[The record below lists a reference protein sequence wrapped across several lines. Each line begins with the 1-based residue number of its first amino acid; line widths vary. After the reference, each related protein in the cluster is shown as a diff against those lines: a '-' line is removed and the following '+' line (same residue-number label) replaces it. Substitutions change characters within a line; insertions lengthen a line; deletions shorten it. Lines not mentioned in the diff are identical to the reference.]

1 MEPHE
6 GPDGL
11 DVPPPPYSETD
22 IYSHSHGSRSQQLHG
37 ADDDVSIAP
46 SSSHSNIIDTPPESP
61 HDAQFNSAGPGSNSQ
76 HITASAQDYFDSRPP
91 NRRPGPNIT
100 IVVEVTPDAVPS
112 DFPLPH
118 WAADHDVSEQDWQTF
133 INYLI
138 PGHAARTNS
147 HIIDR
152 KLRAEGDATSSSV
165 DDGVARAQLTPLK
178 SSPSVSVSPQ
188 NTEAVTREWNQG
200 FFEPRGVTIHSV
212 SPIGPP
218 AASETQERGTSR
230 ASPADPEHG
239 QSPPPQQSNSWWRQQ
254 PGSWWRN
261 PSGFIDGNN
270 GSLRL
275 GPLHIEGDR
284 VALGSRFE
292 ADRNGVRWRGQPNTH
307 PLFEA
312 SSGGVRWGEQP
323 SPHPHPPGHQT
334 GTWAGLFGA
343 TRGRGREHGRGYGRG
358 RRDHSRSST
367 SSSSSSS
374 SSDSDSSIGSLPDYH
389 DLKDVQ
395 LPITKHAVQDWLSH
409 PEQPIT
415 KAMLKQAGAEIKAA
429 KNVPPPP
436 YDPSWDRSREAL
448 RREVKDLLQQFKALK
463 RQQKAARRRSRKEAR
478 QQKRASRRERREHRR
493 SERHDR
499 RAYDHESRRAER
511 ASRRAE
517 RDAERYTRRSRAQP
531 MTPPVPPSVPG
542 DAPAP
547 SFAAFPGRFA
557 GPMGRGGFLGHRP
570 SPPTGFGGF
579 RRGGGGG
586 GVFGDF
592 RGGRGRARGLES
604 HHGIIDRANRAAAE
618 AVSAAEQQRVAALM
632 MAEQQRAAAVLA
644 AGEHRRAAAAVAEE
658 SRRGAAKVAEESRRM
673 AAEAVVRA
681 AVESK
686 LAQARALESQ
696 IEVLEARIAAAEEKM
711 ARGDKK
717 SEKRD
722 GDAHR
727 DREAVEQLEDE
738 MELLCQKV
746 ETLRFEADEEMAKG
760 LAEGEGGW

>member
-1 MEPHE
+1 MEPHDS
-6 GPDGL
+6 PDG
-11 DVPPPPYSETD
+11 PPPPYSETD
-22 IYSHSHGSRSQQLHG
+22 IYSHSQGSRSQQLHG

-61 HDAQFNSAGPGSNSQ
+61 HDAQFSSAGPGSSQ
-76 HITASAQDYFDSRPP
+76 HISASAQDYFDSRPP
-91 NRRPGPNIT
+91 NQQPKPNIT

-133 INYLI
+133 VNYLI

-152 KLRAEGDATSSSV
+152 KLRAEGDAQSSSGN
-165 DDGVARAQLTPLK
+165 DGVAQAQLTPLK

-200 FFEPRGVTIHSV
+200 FFEPRGVTIRSV

-218 AASETQERGTSR
+218 AAPETQERGTSR
-230 ASPADPEHG
+230 ASPADAEQGP
-239 QSPPPQQSNSWWRQQ
+239 SPPQQSNSWWRSQ

-261 PSGFIDGNN
+261 PSGFVDGNN

-292 ADRNGVRWRGQPNTH
+292 ADRNGVRWRGQPNAH

-323 SPHPHPPGHQT
+323 GPHPHPPGHQT

-343 TRGRGREHGRGYGRG
+343 TRGRGREHGHGHGRG

-374 SSDSDSSIGSLPDYH
+374 SSDSDSSIGSLPDYQ

-409 PEQPIT
+409 PEQPVT

-436 YDPSWDRSREAL
+436 YDPSWDKSREAL
-448 RREVKDLLQQFKALK
+448 RREVKDLLQQFKSLK

-478 QQKRASRRERREHRR
+478 QQKRALRRERRENRR
-493 SERHDR
+493 AEKHDR
-499 RAYDHESRRAER
+499 RAHDHESRRAER

-517 RDAERYTRRSRAQP
+517 RDAERHSRRSRHHFHP
-531 MTPPVPPSVPG
+531 IVPPVPPVSG
-542 DAPAP
+542 DASAS
-547 SFAAFPGRFA
+547 SFPAFPGRFTGA
-557 GPMGRGGFLGHRP
+557 MGRGGYLGQRH
-570 SPPTGFGGF
+570 SPPAGFGGF
-579 RRGGGGG
+579 RRGG
-586 GVFGDF
+586 FGDF
-592 RGGRGRARGLES
+592 RGGRGRDRGHES
-604 HHGIIDRANRAAAE
+604 HHTIIDRANRAAAE

-632 MAEQQRAAAVLA
+632 MAEQQRAAAIMA
-644 AGEHRRAAAAVAEE
+644 AGESRRAAAAVAEE
-658 SRRGAAKVAEESRRM
+658 SRRGAAKVAEESRRT
-673 AAEAVVRA
+673 AAEAVARA
-681 AVESK
+681 AVDSK

-696 IEVLEARIAAAEEKM
+696 IEVLEARKAAAEEKI

-717 SEKRD
+717 SEKG
-722 GDAHR
+722 GDAR
-727 DREAVEQLEDE
+727 DREALEQLEDE
-738 MELLCQKV
+738 MEVLCQKV
-746 ETLRFEADEEMAKG
+746 ETLRFEADEEMARR